1 MPYRAAILSAIEKL
15 KDDPLVGSPSSS
27 IRHHIQQHDKTF
39 ATTALAA
46 NSSGSDDTITKWNE
60 TLYQTTL
67 KSLITK
73 KTLLKNSNGNYM
85 YSDEYMQR
93 RTRGLR
99 TRAESIE
106 DAIHQ
111 HATAQHQHSH
121 PREEPPKEIP
131 KKKTFHAK
139 VKINEGKVITAVVNP
154 ESKKH
159 GGDDEMDTDDGMSSE
174 SSGSNKKHVK
184 IIPRRVCRKKM

>member
-46 NSSGSDDTITKWNE
+46 NSSGSDDTTKWNE
-60 TLYQTTL
+60 SLYQTTL

-106 DAIHQ
+106 DAIH
-111 HATAQHQHSH
+111 HAAQHQHSAH

-139 VKINEGKVITAVVNP
+139 VKINEGKVITVVNP

-159 GGDDEMDTDDGMSSE
+159 GDDEMDTDDGMSSE

-184 IIPRRVCRKKM
+184 IIPRRVCPKKM

>member
-46 NSSGSDDTITKWNE
+46 NSSGSDDTTKWNE
-60 TLYQTTL
+60 SLYQTTL

-99 TRAESIE
+99 SRAESIE
-106 DAIHQ
+106 DAAH
-111 HATAQHQHSH
+111 HQHSH
-121 PREEPPKEIP
+121 RPREEPPKEIP
-131 KKKTFHAK
+131 KKKTFHAN
-139 VKINEGKVITAVVNP
+139 VKINEGKVITVVNP

-174 SSGSNKKHVK
+174 SSGSNKKHLK
-184 IIPRRVCRKKM
+184 IIPRRVCLKKM

>member
-39 ATTALAA
+39 ATIALAA
-46 NSSGSDDTITKWNE
+46 NSSGSDDDVGWNE

-67 KSLITK
+67 KSLISK

-106 DAIHQ
+106 DA
-111 HATAQHQHSH
+111 AQHQHSH
-121 PREEPPKEIP
+121 RPREEPPKEIP

-139 VKINEGKVITAVVNP
+139 VKINEGKVITVVNP
-154 ESKKH
+154 EKKH
-159 GGDDEMDTDDGMSSE
+159 GDDEMDTDDGMSSE

-184 IIPRRVCRKKM
+184 IIPRRVCPKKM

>member
-27 IRHHIQQHDKTF
+27 IRHHIQQHDKAF
-39 ATTALAA
+39 ATAALA
-46 NSSGSDDTITKWNE
+46 NSSGSDDDTEWNE

-67 KSLITK
+67 KSLISK
-73 KTLLKNSNGNYM
+73 KTLLKNSNGNYK

-106 DAIHQ
+106 DAIH
-111 HATAQHQHSH
+111 HAQHQHPH

-139 VKINEGKVITAVVNP
+139 VKINEGKVITVVNP
-154 ESKKH
+154 EKKQA
-159 GGDDEMDTDDGMSSE
+159 DDEMDTDDGMSSE

-184 IIPRRVCRKKM
+184 IIPRRVCPKKM

>member
-46 NSSGSDDTITKWNE
+46 NSSGSDDDVGWNE

-73 KTLLKNSNGNYM
+73 NTLLKNSNGNYM

-106 DAIHQ
+106 EAIQ
-111 HATAQHQHSH
+111 QAQSQHQHS
-121 PREEPPKEIP
+121 REEPPKEIP

-139 VKINEGKVITAVVNP
+139 VKINEGKVITVVNP
-154 ESKKH
+154 EKKH
-159 GGDDEMDTDDGMSSE
+159 AGDDEMDTDDGMSSE

-184 IIPRRVCRKKM
+184 IIPRRVCPKKM